1 MKTRRLIGIQETD
14 PPRLANVFKKY
25 NKSARSTAW
34 NSIEKNPRTK
44 DLMRKLVLSPDRPIH
59 GTSTLLTF
67 KEWMKSQ

>member
-1 MKTRRLIGIQETD
+1 MSKSDPRDAISDMKHG
-14 PPRLANVFKKY
+14 LANVFKKY